1 MTHFQLP
8 TIRGTIEQ
16 QLKQIVSYLTN
27 QAEKLNYNVDNSSA
41 EKIFEQAVQA
51 VSSNTDKPDKD
62 YYDSRYASLKSLII
76 KTADEVIKQED
87 SRSLTLT
94 GEYLAKSEFGEY
106 FEKATVNIEGNP
118 YGITQLY
125 NYATNIKTDADKTK
139 SGFEEYTTKTKNYIN
154 MGYLDTSGSS
164 PTFGIEVGLLADT
177 FKVTDSSGKTQ
188 TITNSSP
195 HKIRITPG
203 RISLFSNGYE
213 AAWITEKS
221 VYFPN
226 ANITGGTI
234 NISSGTFKVDNKGN
248 LTATSGSIA
257 GWNIGKGSLCYPN
270 DNAIYKS
277 TSADSD
283 GYRYEVGIKS
293 EMGSVNYNNF
303 YVARY
308 NTKDGTNK
316 RVFAVNNSGA
326 ILATKGTIGGWEI
339 LEKRISSAN
348 NDGVYSV
355 IQSEGSTFLA
365 TGLSS
370 ADSTNGSNAK
380 FIVYHNGT
388 LKATQ
393 AEITGKITATIGSIA
408 GWNIGKGSLCYPN
421 DNAIY
426 KSTSADSDG
435 YRYEVGIK
443 SEMGSVNYNNF
454 YVARYN
460 TKDGTNKRVFAVN
473 NSGAILATKG
483 TIGGWEILEKRISSA
498 NNDGV
503 YSVIQS
509 EGSTF
514 LATGLSSADSTNGSN
529 AKFIVYHNGTLKATQ
544 AEITGKITATSGSF
558 TGSIYANEGTIGGF
572 TTNDKYMITTGK
584 SDFGIAECL
593 YFNPKGS
600 VAARKIGGISTAIS
614 GWTIASGTNFGVTKN
629 GNLYAKNARIDG
641 TIIASEGSIGGWD
654 IDNNGIVSTKSD
666 FTVAL
671 YNFANEG
678 NASRVLY
685 CYDTVNSK
693 YTFKLL
699 RNGNLYATDVNLTG
713 TINATSGTIG
723 GFIIGDPYMI
733 TTGKSDFGIAECL
746 YFNPKGSVAA
756 RKIGGISTAIS
767 GWTIASGNN
776 FGVTKNGNLY
786 AKNARIDGTIISSA
800 GCIGGFDI
808 GSFYIVTSGKDW
820 GTNGSLLL
828 CATGSS
834 GSKSIGGSSS
844 QKGWVITAGNNFG
857 VTNDGYVFCKGAAM
871 TNAYFYDETIFFDNI
886 NLMGHIFTPLNTM
899 YAWTYYDTSDGVA
912 RLSYQRWATTGTVSN
927 QTAFYIGVLDW
938 TMRLQAKSVQLK
950 DGAAVTSDARLK
962 TEIQSFSD
970 MHETLFMNLSPK
982 TYKYIEGTSN
992 RTHFGFIA
1000 QEMETAILES
1010 GLTTQDVAAFVS
1022 IESDRDGFEGYE
1034 LSIRYSEI
1042 VSLNTYMIQKCLN
1055 KIKALEDE
1063 IILLKNERTA

>member
-393 AEITGKITATIGSIA
+393 AEITGKITAT
-408 GWNIGKGSLCYPN
+408 
-421 DNAIY
+421 
-426 KSTSADSDG
+426 
-435 YRYEVGIK
+435 
-443 SEMGSVNYNNF
+443 
-454 YVARYN
+454 
-460 TKDGTNKRVFAVN
+460 
-473 NSGAILATKG
+473 
-483 TIGGWEILEKRISSA
+483 
-498 NNDGV
+498 
-503 YSVIQS
+503 
-509 EGSTF
+509 
-514 LATGLSSADSTNGSN
+514 
-529 AKFIVYHNGTLKATQ
+529 
-544 AEITGKITATSGSF
+544 SGSF

-685 CYDTVNSK
+685 CYDTANSK